1 VNDIEKLIRTFEVGI
16 TRRGGVRCDVVM
28 CARVATMLEE
38 LKERRSNDV
47 YSDKR

>member
-1 VNDIEKLIRTFEVGI
+1 MTDIELLIKVFESGMKS
-16 TRRGGVRCDVVM
+16 RSGVRCDAMM
-28 CARVATMLEE
+28 CAMVAAMLEE

>member
-1 VNDIEKLIRTFEVGI
+1 VNDIELLIKVFETGMMRRSGI
-16 TRRGGVRCDVVM
+16 RCDAVM
-28 CARVATMLEE
+28 CAMVAAMLEE

>member
-1 VNDIEKLIRTFEVGI
+1 LTDIELLIKVFETGMMRRSGI
-16 TRRGGVRCDVVM
+16 RCDMNM
-28 CARVATMLEE
+28 CARVAAMLEE